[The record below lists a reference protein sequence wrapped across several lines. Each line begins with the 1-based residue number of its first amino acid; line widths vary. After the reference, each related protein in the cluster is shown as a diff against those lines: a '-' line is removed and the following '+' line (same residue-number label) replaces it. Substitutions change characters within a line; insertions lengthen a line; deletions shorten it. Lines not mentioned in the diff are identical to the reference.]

1 MKNLR
6 KILERLDT
14 PNGLRGVA
22 VVAAIAVWY
31 AIRAA
36 TSNSAIVRDIPL
48 TIQPPPDWS
57 VADCSARTVDVAFL
71 GTRNDMRF
79 LNRELVKAT
88 IDVRG
93 RADHRAFTV
102 TLGAA
107 HINAPGGARVDFIRP
122 ATVTL
127 RLDRTIT
134 KAVPVQVETLNVL
147 PDGYEIE
154 NTVVTPATVELTGPV
169 QLLENIEAVRTAP
182 VNLDG
187 RVRSLVQS
195 RLPLAL
201 DDAWAGVQ
209 AEPAT
214 VTLDLGIHERS
225 VSTVFPDL
233 AIRPMLPAGRA
244 VRVQLEPAA
253 ATVTLKGRPDAMK
266 ALLPG
271 DVRLFVDILD
281 LTGSAPEKLPVRAV
295 LPDGITL
302 VSTEPAIV
310 AVQVR
315 E

>member
-14 PNGLRGVA
+14 PNGIRTVS

-48 TIQPPPDWS
+48 TIQPPPGWS

-88 IDVRG
+88 IDARG
-93 RADHRAFTV
+93 HADHREYAV

-107 HINAPGGARVDFIRP
+107 NINAPGGARIDFIRP
-122 ATVTL
+122 AAVTL
-127 RLDRTIT
+127 RLDRTVT
-134 KAVPVQVETLNVL
+134 KPVPVKVETLNLL

-154 NTVVTPATVELTGPV
+154 NTVVTPAAVELTGPV
-169 QLLENIEAVRTAP
+169 QLLENIEVVRTAP

-209 AEPAT
+209 VEPAT

-225 VSTVFPDL
+225 VSTVYPDL

-271 DVRLFVDILD
+271 DVRLFVDITD
-281 LTGSAPEKLPVRAV
+281 ISGTAPERLPIRAV

-302 VSTEPAIV
+302 VSTEPAV
-310 AVQVR
+310 VTVQAR